1 MKAKPDSRPPLEHP
15 KKGILLNGKWVKE
28 GTSKFIP
35 LAKGI
40 WRLRTYVENLEFRP
54 GNIKILKYGR
64 GLGLIIEWMIA
75 SYKCASFVEQIIDVE
90 NERCVCCFNFV
101 VFFFFLFIKKM
112 CGINFFFPFFLFSF
126 FLFLLFLWLVLL
138 LFLFLFLFFSL
149 FPFSHSLKL
158 EKIVHFREMELK
170 EEEEE
175 MWGHEENYRSLLA
188 DVVQSEEEVASTAK
202 RTYELERV
210 LEMVSEMRDRQMIP
224 ATLEDDVAVELLGTG
239 NVHFHTR
246 VIENVEPKTLW
257 GGGSVDED
265 GIMLQP
271 GDLIDIYSP
280 TTRQVFQ
287 HSVEKIAFGEIHVN
301 EEM

>member
-1 MKAKPDSRPPLEHP
+1 MC
-15 KKGILLNGKWVKE
+15 
-28 GTSKFIP
+28 
-35 LAKGI
+35 
-40 WRLRTYVENLEFRP
+40 RL
-54 GNIKILKYGR
+54 I
-64 GLGLIIEWMIA
+64 
-75 SYKCASFVEQIIDVE
+75 
-90 NERCVCCFNFV
+90 
-101 VFFFFLFIKKM
+101 FFFFIT
-112 CGINFFFPFFLFSF
+112 FFVTFFVAFSPVGS
-126 FLFLLFLWLVLL
+126 VLL
-138 LFLFLFLFFSL
+138 YLFLFLPFFSL
-149 FPFSHSLKL
+149 FSVPYSLKL

-170 EEEEE
+170 EEEED
-175 MWGHEENYRSLLA
+175 MWGHEENYRSLLG
-188 DVVQSEEEVASTAK
+188 DVIQSEGEVASAAK

-239 NVHFHTR
+239 NVHFHAR

-287 HSVEKIAFGEIHVN
+287 HSVERIEFGEIHVN